1 MLKKFINILK
11 SNLVLVLSSV
21 AFYTI
26 PFLNFNLYFLHCLFL
41 LTIFYSLKYKNSCP
55 IRIGLLFGIS
65 SSLIGQYWLTETL
78 MRLAD
83 ISILN
88 GFLIHAIYSLY
99 ESSFFILIFFLIK
112 KLIISN
118 KKEYTI
124 TYLIIIFVWICIE
137 NIFPRV
143 FPYKLGNS
151 QITFSLINN
160 IISFFGLN
168 LLSIFVLVINIIIF
182 HFYFIIKNSKCL
194 YLIIT
199 LLVSGIYISNDNQ
212 IDKYK
217 ENKKIS
223 VAIIQPNNMK
233 ENLKKLSV
241 LNIKDTDLIVWP
253 ESSIDFINF
262 DSPSYIKSFQKNFN
276 KKYAFN
282 ANKLIF
288 GSITKKNNNY
298 FNSGIIIDNK
308 NNFIDVKNKKRLLIY
323 GEYYPF
329 KNIISYIIPIYDNFK
344 DLTSGSNKAIN
355 ITDSLKAFIFI
366 CYEDLFASDIV
377 KINKDKDI
385 GLIINITND
394 IWYGESLAAYQHLML
409 SIPRAIESNR
419 FFIRSANNGVSAL
432 ISPSG
437 KIIEKID
444 LNTEGRIDY
453 KIPILEERSF
463 YHSYYLIIEISYYLI
478 LIILF
483 MVNKI
488 FYTRKN

>member
-26 PFLNFNLYFLHCLFL
+26 PFLNFNLYFLHWLFL
-41 LTIFYSLKYKNSCP
+41 LPIFYSLKYKNSCP

-288 GSITKKNNNY
+288 GSITKK
-298 FNSGIIIDNK
+298 IITILTQE
-308 NNFIDVKNKKRLLIY
+308 LL
-323 GEYYPF
+323 
-329 KNIISYIIPIYDNFK
+329 
-344 DLTSGSNKAIN
+344 
-355 ITDSLKAFIFI
+355 
-366 CYEDLFASDIV
+366 
-377 KINKDKDI
+377 
-385 GLIINITND
+385 
-394 IWYGESLAAYQHLML
+394 
-409 SIPRAIESNR
+409 
-419 FFIRSANNGVSAL
+419 
-432 ISPSG
+432 
-437 KIIEKID
+437 
-444 LNTEGRIDY
+444 
-453 KIPILEERSF
+453 
-463 YHSYYLIIEISYYLI
+463 
-478 LIILF
+478 
-483 MVNKI
+483 
-488 FYTRKN
+488 